1 MNWNPSHV
9 DVKHLQS
16 NDPVKIL
23 KHTFEGAEK
32 AGVTII
38 LQSDYLRET
47 DKKSILTQIA
57 LFKRQFESST
67 PKNADGL
74 KKWNSHLSSSEP
86 QQQQQ
91 QQNSDTQKRVS

>member
-67 PKNADGL
+67 PNADGL